1 MASGKRR
8 RLARREYR
16 PGVELSVIGMG
27 GIVVIG
33 MSPDEAGR
41 VVAESVERGV
51 NYFDVG
57 PSYGNGEAE
66 EKLGPALE
74 PYREGVFLACKTLRR
89 DAAGVREELSR
100 SLERLRTDRFD
111 LYQHHG
117 VSKPE
122 EVDAIFAPGGA
133 MEAFVEAREKGLVRF
148 LGFSAHH
155 EEAAVRMLERFP
167 FDSVLFPV
175 NYVCW
180 AQGGFGSRLL
190 AEAKRR
196 GAARLALKAIAKA
209 KRSPGGSK
217 KHGKCWYEPF
227 GPGPAARARAALA
240 LRFTLSEDV
249 TATVPPGDEELYRM
263 CLDLAAEFT
272 PLSAAER
279 SGLLRSSAGLEPI
292 FRAPSP

>member
-1 MASGKRR
+1 
-8 RLARREYR
+8 
-16 PGVELSVIGMG
+16 
-27 GIVVIG
+27 
-33 MSPDEAGR
+33 
-41 VVAESVERGV
+41 
-51 NYFDVG
+51 
-57 PSYGNGEAE
+57 
-66 EKLGPALE
+66 
-74 PYREGVFLACKTLRR
+74 
-89 DAAGVREELSR
+89 
-100 SLERLRTDRFD
+100 
-111 LYQHHG
+111 
-117 VSKPE
+117 
-122 EVDAIFAPGGA
+122 
-133 MEAFVEAREKGLVRF
+133 MEAFVEARQTGLVRF

-155 EEAAVRMLERFP
+155 EEAAARMLERFP

-227 GPGPAARARAALA
+227 GSDSPTERARAALA

-263 CLDLAAEFT
+263 CLDIAAEFK
-272 PLSAAER
+272 PLSARER

-292 FRAPSP
+292 FRS